1 MFSKE
6 LLCDDDNIN
15 LHKIWRENTND
26 SDSDEYLFSFT
37 CKENLEECDII
48 DIIKNNQ
55 LFELIYNLNNNI
67 ITEFKNINE
76 NVFLVKI
83 KEIDV
88 SDTASQDENSKKHL
102 FLCLNEN
109 ISIENENKLSV
120 NYTNFKY
127 EHENLKQV
135 EIDSF
140 NVNCERIENNI
151 NINVNV
157 TIKIDIYDLSIIDN
171 DAIMI
176 ILKIFFKNLKK
187 YIEPV

>member
-37 CKENLEECDII
+37 CKENLEECDIL